1 MMKKDV
7 KKSSK
12 KEEEQNIQDFIEDFQ
27 EDPIEYEEDE
37 IYFLNVSPNSVKVG
51 RPRMFKSV
59 KELQEQIDAYF
70 VRCKLEDEVPCVTG
84 LALALGCDRKTLL
97 KYSKRPEF
105 VPTIKRARLRC
116 ESEIEQRLVGN
127 KLNPSSGIFNLKAN
141 YGWVEEFNFNTKN
154 ENTNHNTYSQ
164 EYIDALRQSKPVRD
178 LNIKK

>member
-1 MMKKDV
+1 MIKK
-7 KKSSK
+7 KL
-12 KEEEQNIQDFIEDFQ
+12 KEPAPVEEPQ
-27 EDPIEYEEDE
+27 EDQIEYEEGE
-37 IYFLNVSPNSVKVG
+37 IYFMDATSNSVKIG

-59 KELQEQIDAYF
+59 EELQQKIDAYF

-141 YGWVEEFNFNTKN
+141 YGWIEEFNFNNKN
-154 ENTNHNTYSQ
+154 DNTNHNTYSQ
-164 EYIDALRQSKPVRD
+164 EYIDALRQSRPVRD
-178 LNIKK
+178 LTPKK